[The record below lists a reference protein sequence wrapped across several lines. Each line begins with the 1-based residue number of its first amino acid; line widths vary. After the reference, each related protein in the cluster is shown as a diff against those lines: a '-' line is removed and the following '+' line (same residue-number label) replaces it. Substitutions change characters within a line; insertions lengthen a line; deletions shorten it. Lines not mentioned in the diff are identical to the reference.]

1 MTQPALKTR
10 VTEEDPRTGM
20 KGKERE
26 VVAQELSRS
35 LAYTYRLF
43 VMTQGVHWNVQGP
56 LFYSVH
62 KLTEE
67 QYNDMFEAIDDLA
80 ERIRA
85 LGFPAPQT
93 LKALTADAE
102 LDEPALDANLESQI
116 ATLIEG
122 HERTARVLRDGVHK
136 AEEMGDVKSADL
148 MTDRIGLHEEHAW
161 MLRSTVAS

>member
-35 LAYTYRLF
+35 LAFTYRLF

-93 LKALTADAE
+93 LKALTTDAE
-102 LDEPALDANLESQI
+102 LDEPALDANLETQI
-116 ATLIEG
+116 ETLIEG

>member
-1 MTQPALKTR
+1 MSQPALKTKI
-10 VTEEDPRTGM
+10 TEAKLENGL
-20 KGKERE
+20 KEKERGQ
-26 VVAQELSRS
+26 VAEQLSTALS
-35 LAYTYRLF
+35 YTYRLF

-67 QYNDMFEAIDDLA
+67 QYTDMFEAIDDIA

-93 LKALTADAE
+93 LSQLIGEAE
-102 LDEPALDANLESQI
+102 LEEPEVKGDLLSQI
-116 ATLIEG
+116 RTLVEG
-122 HERTARVLRDGVHK
+122 HERTARLLRDGVEQ
-136 AEEMGDVKSADL
+136 AEKMGDVKSADL

-161 MLRSTVAS
+161 MLRATIAS